1 MSAESKTTMTPAEWQ
16 AASRSTGWFHS
27 IDFGDGHWT
36 NGHKPPAQMEWELT
50 QWQFP
55 ADLTGKTVLDI
66 GCADGAW
73 SIAALR
79 RGAKSVLS
87 IDEQMTGGMRWMLEH
102 KPFLLEYRKIDLF
115 SNEFMQLP
123 IFDVVIFTGVLYH
136 VQDPLEALKR
146 LRSRMR
152 EMAIM
157 ETLID
162 ESLGV
167 GKPMMIYYE
176 NDEIG
181 GDPTNWWG
189 PNTPCLEAMLRT
201 AGFSY
206 TRTFTTYD
214 PGSNGTLGRIGHVL
228 RPGHGSIY
236 AQVSGSATGSNSMLE
251 EARRTT
257 AQQQRRIQ
265 ELEAQLAGLG

>member
-1 MSAESKTTMTPAEWQ
+1 MTT
-16 AASRSTGWFHS
+16 
-27 IDFGDGHWT
+27 
-36 NGHKPPAQMEWELT
+36 ELT
-50 QWQFP
+50 EWQFP

-102 KPFLLEYRKIDLF
+102 KLFPLEYRKVSLF

-123 IFDVVIFTGVLYH
+123 VFDVVIFTGVLYH

-146 LRSRMR
+146 LRARTR

-162 ESLGV
+162 ERAGTGLPV
-167 GKPMMIYYE
+167 MIYYE
-176 NDEIG
+176 NDELN

-189 PNTPCLEAMLRT
+189 PNTLCLEAMLRT
-201 AGFSY
+201 AGFSA

-214 PGSNGTLGRIGHVL
+214 PGSPGAIGRIGHVL
-228 RPGHGSIY
+228 RPDRGSIY
-236 AQVSGSATGSNSMLE
+236 SQVSGSATGSNSLLE
-251 EARRTT
+251 ESGRTIT
-257 AQQQRRIQ
+257 QLQQRIRD
-265 ELEAQLAGLG
+265 LEAQLGTRA